1 MLGTP
6 VAATL
11 RRHYL
16 DARITY
22 LTHEILGELICCCS
36 AVSGTLVYRKDISLL
51 EQRNQ
56 LLGTGADLIVDLAGS
71 FKSGL
76 LTVFSG
82 AQVLHYRKQN
92 PGALPMQHAVDNFLA
107 TLEPL
112 SLDVADPLF
121 PTISPPDEKV
131 ALVRDKLA
139 EAGARD
145 RPLLG
150 LVPGVGSLRPHRA
163 WISEGWT
170 YLAQTAPDFHGSV
183 PVLVGGPEDAALC
196 RSISEEAGPQ
206 CINLAGA
213 LSLVE
218 TAALLKL
225 CRVVVSGDTGPAHLA
240 VAVGTRV
247 IGLYGPTFPARSG
260 PYGCDDLLVDRSA
273 DCRCHDTKYCHYA
286 GVPEPGPG
294 ECMRQIMLEEIAA
307 RLETLLSA
315 SGCTEMDA

>member
-11 RRHYL
+11 RRNYP

-22 LTHEILGELICCCS
+22 LTHRMLGELIGCCS
-36 AVSGTLVYRKDISLL
+36 AVSGTLVYSKDISLL

-56 LLGTGADLIVDLAGS
+56 LLGSGADLIVDLAGS

-76 LTVFSG
+76 LTIFSG

-92 PGALPMQHAVDNFLA
+92 PEALPMQHAVENFLA

-112 SLDVADPLF
+112 SLEPPDPLF
-121 PTISPPDEKV
+121 PTIFPPDDKV
-131 ALVRDKLA
+131 ELVRNKLV
-139 EAGARD
+139 EAGAGD

-163 WISEGWT
+163 WIPEGWT
-170 YLAQTAPDFHGSV
+170 YLAQTAPDLHGSV
-183 PVLVGGPEDAALC
+183 PVLVGGPEEAALC
-196 RSISEEAGPQ
+196 RSIREEAGPR
-206 CINLAGA
+206 CINLAGE
-213 LSLVE
+213 LSLLE

-240 VAVGTRV
+240 VSVGTRV

-260 PYGCDDLLVDRSA
+260 PYGCEDLLVDRSA
-273 DCRCHDTKYCHYA
+273 DCRCHDTKYCHYT
-286 GVPEPGPG
+286 GVPESGPG

-307 RLETLLSA
+307 RLESVLAEPGT
-315 SGCTEMDA
+315 DP